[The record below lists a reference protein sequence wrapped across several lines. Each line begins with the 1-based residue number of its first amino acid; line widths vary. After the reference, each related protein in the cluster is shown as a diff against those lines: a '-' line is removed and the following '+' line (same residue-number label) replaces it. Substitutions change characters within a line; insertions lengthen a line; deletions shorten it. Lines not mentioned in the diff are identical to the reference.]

1 MYLTPERFRAM
12 GLGAD
17 IESLENFEL
26 RSILNR
32 ASQMVDAYCNVPLLP
47 QRYSFKGGTITD
59 EKHAWSTSTRVY
71 PWHKPVRTLTH
82 MDIDAT
88 NEVYV
93 RLQGSDLYID
103 QSSGFVEIVALA
115 ITPIGFF
122 GATGLVS
129 LKNPVAR
136 ISYTYGY
143 DFAVR
148 GEYLEATDAREYR
161 ALNQFWWDDPEP
173 KVYVNGVEVTTGFTI
188 NYEEGTVLFDVAKA
202 PDDVV
207 TVDYNHPVPSPV
219 AEATGIVATSLIS
232 DRDLITKGLGNLAE
246 IQVEEVRLRRDSRR
260 TGSFVV
266 ADAVPDTAKAL
277 LSSYMFMTVM

>member
-17 IESLENFEL
+17 LSATEDFEL

-32 ASQMVDAYCNVPLLP
+32 ASHMVDAYCNVPLLP

-59 EKHAWSTSTRVY
+59 EKHPWSPSTKVY
-71 PWHKPVRTLTH
+71 PWHKPVKTLSH

-103 QSSGFVEIVALA
+103 QSGGYVEIVALA

-148 GEYLEATDAREYR
+148 GEYLESTDAFEYR
-161 ALNQFWWDDPEP
+161 AQNQFWLSDPDP
-173 KVYVNGVEVTTGFTI
+173 IVYVNGAIETVGFTI
-188 NYEEGTVLFDVAKA
+188 NYEEGTVTFDEAR
-202 PDDVV
+202 PTTDII
-207 TVDYNHPVPSPV
+207 TVDYNHPVPSPI

-232 DRDLITKGLGNLAE
+232 DRDLIGKGLGNLAE
-246 IQVEEVRLRRDSRR
+246 ISIEEIKLRRDSRR

-277 LSSYMFMTVM
+277 LNSYQFMTVM

>member
-17 IESLENFEL
+17 LTEIENFEL
-26 RSILNR
+26 RSVLNR
-32 ASQMVDAYCNVPLLP
+32 ASHMVDAYCNVPLLP
-47 QRYSFKGGTITD
+47 QRHSFRGGTITD
-59 EKHAWSTSTRVY
+59 EKHPWSPSTRIY
-71 PWHKPVRTLTH
+71 PWHKPVRTLSH

-88 NEVYV
+88 NQVYV
-93 RLQGSDLYID
+93 RLQGNDLYID
-103 QSSGFVEIVALA
+103 QSGGYVEIVALA

-129 LKNPVAR
+129 LKDPVAR

-161 ALNQFWWDDPEP
+161 AMNQFWWETPAP
-173 KVYVNGVEVTTGFTI
+173 KVYVNGVHETTGFTI
-188 NYEEGTVLFDVAKA
+188 NREEGTVIFDAA
-202 PDDVV
+202 HSPDDLVS
-207 TVDYNHPVPSPV
+207 VDYNHPVPSPV
-219 AEATGIVATSLIS
+219 AEATGIIATSLIS
-232 DRDLITKGLGNLAE
+232 DRDLISKGLGNLAE
-246 IQVEEVRLRRDSRR
+246 ISIEEIKLRRDSRR

-277 LSSYMFMTVM
+277 LNSYTFITVM